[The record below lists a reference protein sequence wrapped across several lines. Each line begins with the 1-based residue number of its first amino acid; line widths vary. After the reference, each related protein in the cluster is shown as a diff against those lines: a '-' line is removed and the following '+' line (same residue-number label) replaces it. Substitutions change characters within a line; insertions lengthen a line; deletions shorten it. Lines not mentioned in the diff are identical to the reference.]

1 MKGKVQ
7 ASRQILVIDGH
18 PDPAPDHLIHA
29 LADACTRGARR
40 AGHKVRRV
48 NIADMNFP
56 ILRSNSAWRDDPVGQ
71 DIRHSQEAIIWA
83 EHMILLYPLWL
94 GDVPALLKAF
104 LEQVLRPGFALRKEA
119 SPGDAGLLGG
129 RSARLIVTMGMPAQ
143 VYRLYF
149 GAHSMKSLERNVLGF
164 VGIHPIRR
172 TLIGSVDNSADQAEK
187 WIKLAEKLGAAGN

>member
-1 MKGKVQ
+1 MKPPMKT
-7 ASRQILVIDGH
+7 SRRILIIDAH
-18 PDPAPDHLIHA
+18 PDPDPDHLIHA
-29 LADACTRGARR
+29 LADASALGARR

-48 NIADMNFP
+48 NVAEMTFP
-56 ILRSNSAWRDDPVGQ
+56 ILRSNRAWRDQNVPQ
-71 DIRHSQEAIIWA
+71 DIRHSQDAIKWA
-83 EHMILLYPLWL
+83 NHLILLYPLWL